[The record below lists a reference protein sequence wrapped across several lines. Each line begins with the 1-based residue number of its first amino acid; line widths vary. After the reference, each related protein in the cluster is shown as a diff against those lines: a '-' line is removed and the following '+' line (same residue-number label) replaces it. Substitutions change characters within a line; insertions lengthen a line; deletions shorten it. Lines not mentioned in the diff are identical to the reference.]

1 MTHELHRPVKAA
13 LIGPTGL
20 DVTVEAS
27 PAECAAMAQRM
38 GIPGV
43 LALSCRF
50 RLEQAGG
57 GKFLAHGHLLA
68 RVVRTCVVSL
78 DDFETDMDEAFR
90 VWFVPQGEETE
101 EIDPESDDE
110 IPFADGVID
119 LGEAT
124 AEELALTLDP
134 YPRMP
139 GVTLPETGTDPEVS
153 PFVALTALR
162 RH

>member
-1 MTHELHRPVKAA
+1 MTHELHRPLKTA

-20 DVTVEAS
+20 DIAVEAS
-27 PAECAAMAQRM
+27 PAERAALAVRM

-50 RLEQAGG
+50 RLEQAGHSR
-57 GKFLAHGHLLA
+57 FLAYGHLLA

-78 DDFETDMDEAFR
+78 EDFEADMDEAFR
-90 VWFVPQGEETE
+90 VCFVAAGEETD
-101 EIDPESDDE
+101 EINPESDDE
-110 IPFADGVID
+110 IPFEDGVID

-124 AEELALTLDP
+124 AEQLALTLDP

-139 GVTLPETGTDPEVS
+139 EATLPENETDPETS
-153 PFVALTALR
+153 PFAALTALR